1 MNARAFLVRGLLVG
15 LLAGFAAFL
24 VAHEVGEPHVERA
37 IALEEAG
44 AAAEAPV
51 EAPLEAPLEQAD
63 HSHED
68 GTAAHSHGD
77 EGTSVSRPDQRTWG
91 LATGTIAIGVALGG
105 IVALIAAAAVGRLG
119 RLTPRQS
126 TATVALVG
134 FTALALVPFLK
145 YPAATPAVGSG
156 DTIGDRT
163 GYYFLFLLISLAV
176 AIGAMALGLRLWQKL
191 GAFEAVAIAAV
202 GYAAIMVVV
211 GEVMPTVNEVGDF
224 PADELWFFRRAS
236 LFTLV
241 ALWAVLGLGLT
252 ALVGRLH
259 QQTAT
264 VQARREFAASL

>member
-15 LLAGFAAFL
+15 LLAGLAAFV

-44 AAAEAPV
+44 VAASAPGD
-51 EAPLEAPLEQAD
+51 D
-63 HSHED
+63 HSHDD
-68 GTAAHSHGD
+68 GDVDGHSHGD
-77 EGTSVSRPDQRTWG
+77 EGEGTTVSRAHQRTWG
-91 LATGTIAIGVALGG
+91 LATGNLAVGVALGG
-105 IVALIAAAAVGRLG
+105 LVALVAAGAVGRLG

-134 FTALALVPFLK
+134 FTAVALVPFLK
-145 YPAATPAVGSG
+145 YPATPPAVGSG

-163 GYYFLFLLISLAV
+163 SYYFLFLLVSLAV
-176 AIGAMALGLRLWQKL
+176 AIGAVAVALRLWEKL
-191 GAFEAVAIAAV
+191 GAFEAVAVAAL
-202 GYAAIMVVV
+202 GYVAVMIVV
-211 GEVMPTVNEVGDF
+211 GELMPTVNEVGDF

-264 VQARREFAASL
+264 VQARRDFAASL